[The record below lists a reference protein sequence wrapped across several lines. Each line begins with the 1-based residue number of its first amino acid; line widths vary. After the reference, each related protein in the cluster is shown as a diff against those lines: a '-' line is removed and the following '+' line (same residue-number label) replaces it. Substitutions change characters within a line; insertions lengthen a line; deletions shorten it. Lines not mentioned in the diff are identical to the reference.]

1 MAKIFTIDTAVPEQ
15 TTNRQRWLYSLANL
29 GNVIP
34 YQAVGAILL
43 FYYVDVKHLP
53 VKWAA
58 LAMTI
63 FAVFNAFND
72 PVMGYLSDRTRTRW
86 GRRIPYML
94 FGTLPALI
102 AFALI
107 WMAPFDGVTQPTKLM
122 VYFYV
127 VVFIWEFLATAV
139 CTGYYALLPEM
150 FMEYKERTD
159 VSVRM
164 NVVQTVGLLIG
175 AALPAVLA
183 TSIGYPLMG
192 VIFAVIAGAAMYMGL
207 PGMFERQGHLT
218 EEAVPLGKALKQTLI
233 NRSFVSVVVAQT
245 LRFFATGILTTGMMF
260 YMKYSIGADA
270 GMTTISLAAAF
281 IAAGLALWPWRHFIA
296 NKCEARTTTMI
307 AYAVTGLAS
316 ITLAFAHGPV
326 QAIIAS
332 ALVGIGL
339 AGLILMGDVI
349 MADVV
354 DEDDLKTGQRRAGMF
369 FGMTGLITTLSSAL
383 VAQVFGYLMPLY
395 GYDTA
400 LATQPET
407 VGTGFRIFMSVPSV
421 IGCGLAVL
429 ALAFYPL
436 YGERLKE
443 IKRKLK
449 ERPTQKE
456 QA

>member
-1 MAKIFTIDTAVPEQ
+1 MATFIQPEPAAGVP

-43 FYYVDVKHLP
+43 FYYADVKHLP

-58 LAMTI
+58 LAMTL
-63 FAVFNAFND
+63 FAIFNAFND
-72 PVMGYLSDRTRTRW
+72 PILGYISDRTRTRW

-94 FGTLPALI
+94 FGTLPSVI

-107 WMAPFDGVTQPTKLM
+107 WMAPFDGITEPTKLA

-127 VVFIWEFLATAV
+127 VVFVWEVLATAV

-150 FMEYKERTD
+150 FMDYRERTD

-183 TSIGYPLMG
+183 AAIGYPLMG
-192 VIFAVIAGAAMYMGL
+192 VIFAVVAGAAMYIGL
-207 PGMFERQGHLT
+207 PGMFERQGHMK
-218 EEAVPLGKALKQTLI
+218 EAAIPLGKALKETLI
-233 NRSFVSVVVAQT
+233 NRSFVAVVIAQT
-245 LRFFATGILTTGMMF
+245 LRFFGTGILTTGMMF
-260 YMKYSIGADA
+260 YMKYSINADA
-270 GMTTISLAAAF
+270 GMTSICLAATF
-281 IAAGLALWPWRHFIA
+281 IVAGLSLWPWRHFVA
-296 NKCEARTTTMI
+296 NKYEARTTTMI

-316 ITLAFAHGPV
+316 ITLAFAHGTV
-326 QAIIAS
+326 QAIIAAS
-332 ALVGIGL
+332 LVGVGL

-354 DEDDLKTGQRRAGMF
+354 DEDDVRTGQRRAGMF

-383 VAQVFGYLMPLY
+383 VAQVFGWLMPKY

-400 LATQPET
+400 LTVQPET
-407 VGTGFRIFMSVPSV
+407 VGEGFRIFMSVPTL

-443 IKRKLK
+443 VKRKLA
-449 ERPTQKE
+449 ERQNPKPE
-456 QA
+456 

>member
-1 MAKIFTIDTAVPEQ
+1 MPFLATPTSGPIV

-43 FYYVDVKHLP
+43 FYYTDVKHMP
-53 VKWAA
+53 VKTAA
-58 LAMTI
+58 LAMTL
-63 FAVFNAFND
+63 FAIFNAFNN
-72 PVMGYLSDRTRTRW
+72 PIVGYLSDRTRSRW

-94 FGTLPALI
+94 LGTLPAMI

-107 WMAPFDGVTQPTKLM
+107 WMAPFDGVTEPTKLA
-122 VYFYV
+122 VYFYI
-127 VVFIWEFLATAV
+127 VVFIWEVLATAV
-139 CTGYYALLPEM
+139 STGYYALLPEM
-150 FMEYKERTD
+150 FMDYKERTD

-183 TSIGYPLMG
+183 ASIGYPLMG
-192 VIFAVIAGAAMYMGL
+192 VIFALIAGTAMYLGL

-218 EEAVPLGKALKQTLI
+218 EEAIPLGKALKETLI
-233 NRSFVSVVVAQT
+233 NRSFISVVIAQT

-260 YMKYSIGADA
+260 FMKYSIKADP
-270 GMTTISLAAAF
+270 GLTSICLAAAF
-281 IAAGLALWPWRHFIA
+281 IAAGLSLWPWRHFIA

-307 AYAVTGLAS
+307 AYAVTGIAS
-316 ITLAFAHGPV
+316 IPLGLAHGTV
-326 QAIIAS
+326 QAILAA
-332 ALVGIGL
+332 ALVGVGL

-354 DEDDLKTGQRRAGMF
+354 DEDDVRTGQRRAGMF

-383 VAQVFGYLMPLY
+383 VAQVFGWLMPRF

-400 LATQPET
+400 LATQPAMVE
-407 VGTGFRIFMSVPSV
+407 TGFRIFMSIPTL

-436 YGERLKE
+436 HGERLKE

-449 ERPTQKE
+449 ERDAAKE
-456 QA
+456 IT